1 MWWKRIKT
9 AEDVFKQPFQAFVR
23 TVGARLLGV
32 VQRLRPPAPVPES
45 VQSLLIVR
53 RNRLG
58 DAVLTAQVL
67 RVLQEKRPE
76 IKITV
81 ITNSYSAPVYSHALP
96 TAEVVVLPDK
106 HMGSPLG
113 LFFHPKVRQLRDRIF
128 DVSLIAS
135 GSFSSRSILILLLFQ
150 SRFRVGVRDDK
161 RPSLP
166 EAALDAK
173 IAMSELEG
181 EMHQSVKIAK
191 LFALAGLQTIP
202 NPTPSTRQ
210 AAETHSV
217 LIFPECN
224 RPESRLSWPMWVSFA
239 LELNSLGKVVT
250 LCTSTPSQPLPKEIQ
265 SISCSNTEMLIREIQ
280 RHDEIVC
287 SEGGASHLGAMLNRR
302 LTVFSGVKIAKTWF
316 PFSFQCALLERPNLP
331 QTISVQEML
340 ALYQRTHPDAIS
352 WQN

>member
-9 AEDVFKQPFQAFVR
+9 AEDIFKQPFQAFIR

-32 VQRLRPPAPVPES
+32 LQRLRPPTPLPES
-45 VQSLLIVR
+45 VESILIVR

-67 RVLQEKRPE
+67 RALQDKRPE
-76 IKITV
+76 LKFTV
-81 ITNSYSAPVYSHALP
+81 ITNSYSAPIYSHALP
-96 TAEVVVLPDK
+96 AAEVVVLPEK

-113 LFFHPKVRQLRDRIF
+113 LFFHPIVRQLRARIF
-128 DVSLIAS
+128 DVSIIAS

-166 EAALDAK
+166 EAALDAT
-173 IAMSELEG
+173 IAMSELKG
-181 EMHQSVKIAK
+181 EMHQTVKIAK

-202 NPTPSTRQ
+202 SPTHSLDR

-224 RPESRLSWPMWVSFA
+224 RPESRISWPTWVNFA
-239 LELNSLGKVVT
+239 LELKSLGKTVT
-250 LCTSTPSQPLPKEIQ
+250 LCSSALNQPVPKEIQ
-265 SISCSNTEMLIREIQ
+265 MISCPNTETLIHEIQ
-280 RHDEIVC
+280 KHDEIVC
-287 SEGGASHLGAMLNRR
+287 SEGGASRLGAMLNRR
-302 LTVFSGVKIAKTWF
+302 LTVFSGVNIAKTWF
-316 PFSFQCALLERPNLP
+316 PLSDQCALLESPNLP
-331 QTISVQEML
+331 KTVNVQEML